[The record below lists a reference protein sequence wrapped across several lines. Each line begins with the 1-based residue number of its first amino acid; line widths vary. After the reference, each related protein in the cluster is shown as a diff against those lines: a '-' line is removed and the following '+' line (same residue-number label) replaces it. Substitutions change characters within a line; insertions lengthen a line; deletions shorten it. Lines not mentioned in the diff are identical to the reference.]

1 MNLEYMATFYFL
13 AIQAFVGK
21 ILMFEFI
28 SSKYSEKNHARIW
41 GIGGLFAIFLLD
53 VVN

>member
-1 MNLEYMATFYFL
+1 MNLENMVTFSFL

-28 SSKYSEKNHARIW
+28 SSK
-41 GIGGLFAIFLLD
+41 
-53 VVN
+53 